1 MQNKLFFS
9 WLLLTIISV
18 AFIACSSQN
27 DIDSSLNMP
36 SKEEEMSSKGQ
47 NQNLIVE
54 DFYQSTKFSQSSSQ
68 SLNPAI
74 HVIGLGS
81 VSLEPDM
88 ANMKFGIESFAQTVS
103 EARIVAAETMDVV
116 RATLLENNVNQK
128 DIQTTRFDIFPRYDY
143 EEVVVAGRY
152 TSKQVLSGYV
162 VSNSANVKLREI
174 DRIGEVVDDA
184 TKVGGDL
191 LRIEGINFTV
201 EDIEPYMATLRQ
213 KSVLDA
219 FSKAKEYAS
228 FSSVELGS
236 VISIVEGVSP
246 SLRSSSD
253 IGYEMMR
260 SMAPSPIT
268 PIDTGELDLKLS
280 VQMVFSIK

>member
-9 WLLLTIISV
+9 WLLLTVISV
-18 AFIACSSQN
+18 VFMACSSQN
-27 DIDSSLNMP
+27 DIDSSSNMP
-36 SKEEEMSSKGQ
+36 SKEEEISSKGQ

-54 DFYQSTKFSQSSSQ
+54 DFYQSSKFSQSASQ

-74 HVIGLGS
+74 HVIGSGS

-103 EARIVAAETMDVV
+103 EARIVAAETMDAV

-174 DRIGEVVDDA
+174 DRIGEIVDDTA
-184 TKVGGDL
+184 KVGGDL

-201 EDIEPYMATLRQ
+201 EDIEPYMSTLRQ
-213 KSVLDA
+213 KAVLDA

-236 VISIVEGVSP
+236 VISIVESGSP

-253 IGYEMMR
+253 MGYEMMR
-260 SMAPSPIT
+260 SMASSPTT
-268 PIDTGELDLKLS
+268 PIDSGELDLKLS

>member
-9 WLLLTIISV
+9 WLLLTVISV
-18 AFIACSSQN
+18 VFMACSSQN
-27 DIDSSLNMP
+27 DIDSSSNMP
-36 SKEEEMSSKGQ
+36 SKEEEISSKGQ

-54 DFYQSTKFSQSSSQ
+54 DFYQSAKFSQSSSQ

-74 HVIGLGS
+74 HVIGSGS

-103 EARIVAAETMDVV
+103 EARIVAVETMDVV
-116 RATLLENNVNQK
+116 RATLLENNVKQK

-143 EEVVVAGRY
+143 EEVVVGGRY

-174 DRIGEVVDDA
+174 DRIGEIVDDTA
-184 TKVGGDL
+184 KVGGDF

-236 VISIVEGVSP
+236 VISIVESGSP

-253 IGYEMMR
+253 MGYEMMR
-260 SMAPSPIT
+260 SMASSPTT
-268 PIDTGELDLKLS
+268 PIDSGELDLKLS

>member
-9 WLLLTIISV
+9 RLLLIVILV
-18 AFIACSSQN
+18 VLMACSPQN
-27 DIDSSLNMP
+27 DIDSSFNMP
-36 SKEEEMSSKGQ
+36 SKEEEISSKSE
-47 NQNLIVE
+47 NENLIVE
-54 DFYQSTKFSQSSSQ
+54 SSYQSAKFSQSSSQ
-68 SLNPAI
+68 SLNQGI
-74 HVIGLGS
+74 HVTGS
-81 VSLEPDM
+81 GSMLLEPDI
-88 ANMKFGIESFAQTVS
+88 ANLKFGIESFAQTVS
-103 EARIVAAETMDVV
+103 EARIVAAKTMDAV

-128 DIQTTRFDIFPRYDY
+128 DIQTTRFNIFPRYDY
-143 EEVVVAGRY
+143 EEVVVGGRY
-152 TSKQVLSGYV
+152 TSKQVLSGYI

-219 FSKAKEYAS
+219 FSQAKEYAS

-260 SMAPSPIT
+260 SMAPSPTT

>member
-1 MQNKLFFS
+1 
-9 WLLLTIISV
+9 
-18 AFIACSSQN
+18 
-27 DIDSSLNMP
+27 MP

-143 EEVVVAGRY
+143 EEVVVGGRY

-174 DRIGEVVDDA
+174 DRIGEIVDDTA
-184 TKVGGDL
+184 KVGGDL

-201 EDIEPYMATLRQ
+201 EDIEPYMSTLRQ
-213 KSVLDA
+213 KAVLDA

-236 VISIVEGVSP
+236 VISIVESGSP

-253 IGYEMMR
+253 MGYEMMR
-260 SMAPSPIT
+260 SMASSPTT
-268 PIDTGELDLKLS
+268 PIDSGELDLKLS

>member
-9 WLLLTIISV
+9 WLLLTVISV
-18 AFIACSSQN
+18 VFMACSSQN
-27 DIDSSLNMP
+27 DIDSSSNMP
-36 SKEEEMSSKGQ
+36 SKEEEISSKGQ

-54 DFYQSTKFSQSSSQ
+54 DFYQSAKFSQSSSQ

-74 HVIGLGS
+74 HVIGSGS

-143 EEVVVAGRY
+143 EEVVVGGRY

-174 DRIGEVVDDA
+174 DRIGEIVDDTA
-184 TKVGGDL
+184 KVGGDL

-201 EDIEPYMATLRQ
+201 EDIEPYMSTLRQ
-213 KSVLDA
+213 KAVLDA

-236 VISIVEGVSP
+236 VISIVESGSP

-253 IGYEMMR
+253 MGYEMMR
-260 SMAPSPIT
+260 SMASSPTT
-268 PIDTGELDLKLS
+268 PIDSGELDLKLS

>member
-9 WLLLTIISV
+9 WLLLTVISV
-18 AFIACSSQN
+18 VFMACSSQN
-27 DIDSSLNMP
+27 DIDSSSNMP
-36 SKEEEMSSKGQ
+36 SKEEEISSKGQ

-54 DFYQSTKFSQSSSQ
+54 DFYQSSKFSQSASQ

-74 HVIGLGS
+74 HVIGSGS

-103 EARIVAAETMDVV
+103 EARIVAAETMDAV

-143 EEVVVAGRY
+143 EEVVVGGRY

-174 DRIGEVVDDA
+174 DRIGEIVDDTA
-184 TKVGGDL
+184 KVGGDL

-201 EDIEPYMATLRQ
+201 EDIEPYMSTLRQ
-213 KSVLDA
+213 KAVLDA

-236 VISIVEGVSP
+236 VISIVESGSP

-253 IGYEMMR
+253 MGYEMMR
-260 SMAPSPIT
+260 SMASSPTT

>member
-9 WLLLTIISV
+9 WLLLTVISV
-18 AFIACSSQN
+18 VFMACSSQN
-27 DIDSSLNMP
+27 DIDSSSNMP
-36 SKEEEMSSKGQ
+36 SKEEEISSKGQ

-54 DFYQSTKFSQSSSQ
+54 DFYQSAKFSQSSSQ

-74 HVIGLGS
+74 HVIGSGS

-103 EARIVAAETMDVV
+103 EARIVAAETMDAV

-143 EEVVVAGRY
+143 EEVVVGGRY

-174 DRIGEVVDDA
+174 DRIGEIVDDTA
-184 TKVGGDL
+184 KVGGDL

-201 EDIEPYMATLRQ
+201 EDIEPYMSTLRQ
-213 KSVLDA
+213 KAVLDA

-236 VISIVEGVSP
+236 VISIVESGSP

-253 IGYEMMR
+253 MGYEMMR
-260 SMAPSPIT
+260 SMASSPTT
-268 PIDTGELDLKLS
+268 PIDSGELDLKLS